1 MATGFIAA
9 GAGVRRGVVLD
20 RIRLIDIAPTAA
32 HLLGIAAPPVE
43 GRVLREILE
52 TPLGANR

>member
-9 GAGVRRGVVLD
+9 GAGVRRGVALD

-32 HLLGIAAPPVE
+32 RLLGIPAPPAE
-43 GRVLREILE
+43 GRVLEEIFQ
-52 TPLGANR
+52 